1 MFIAICNT
9 KQRLNRATLNGQI
22 TVTLQIVEELREIF
36 NIKLYILGKKY
47 QIIWIELLSQSFS
60 KKEINPVRT
69 LTSYLGSLIVS
80 RKLAE

>member
-47 QIIWIELLSQSFS
+47 QIIWIELLSQSLP

-69 LTSYLGSLIVS
+69 LGCDKYDVIYHLCT
-80 RKLAE
+80 